1 MGFQPPLFEI
11 LKLKRNL
18 YQQGH
23 NIKDTTLNQLFE
35 QDGNKQQRKRPKTH
49 QESENTRK
57 QQSSTND
64 NNTNT
69 VNQPPPPPH
78 APHKRLASPTNCQDA
93 LKKVRKST
101 DDPKTQEQSTNY
113 AASLEQLPPG
123 IFIHLLNVQDTI
135 SFLLTS
141 KKYCNN
147 PALSTAIKNA
157 IHPTLLEQLTPQELQ
172 EYKKTTELKLFYGE
186 GKLSNP
192 PTPKNVSNPSIY
204 NISTPNFD
212 RTHNI
217 YNHYGTSNKIMLS
230 ASTP

>member
-1 MGFQPPLFEI
+1 MA
-11 LKLKRNL
+11 
-18 YQQGH
+18 
-23 NIKDTTLNQLFE
+23 TS
-35 QDGNKQQRKRPKTH
+35 GNKNGQKLTKNQKITA
-49 QESENTRK
+49 K

-64 NNTNT
+64 DNTNA

-147 PALSTAIKNA
+147 PALRTAIKNTSY
-157 IHPTLLEQLTPQELQ
+157 PTLSEQLTPQELQ
-172 EYKKTTELKLFYGE
+172 EYTKPTEFKLFYSDGT
-186 GKLSNP
+186 LTDP
-192 PTPKNVSNPSIY
+192 PTP
-204 NISTPNFD
+204 
-212 RTHNI
+212 
-217 YNHYGTSNKIMLS
+217 
-230 ASTP
+230 